1 MKPAMRA
8 WPLIV
13 AAFSA
18 HAGQLVPAAS
28 ATPAAPAP
36 AAPPTSGVRVLIGP
50 TPIPGG
56 DARASGDITVIDSRL
71 AFSLAVQSA
80 APYGVPRGALVDA
93 AKVEHGRIGRDTVEF
108 ADFIPNNW
116 SAWPNS
122 HHEVEIL
129 ERGPQRAVLRTRRD
143 WGRVEITTVYTLAAG
158 SDSIQIDTT
167 MKNDG
172 RRTLRNLLSG
182 MTLWPKGGFL
192 FGVPGLGACP
202 NGSSHGALADRV
214 VAYDA
219 RWSLTLHA
227 PYMDRVENG
236 CRDLYRLHTLRPGQS
251 REFHAS
257 LQVGS
262 SGDLAPAVRADIALA
277 HLPSARIHGRVST
290 EDGAP
295 VARPVVVVSRDGA
308 PYAWTY
314 GRDGNYDMELPA
326 GRYAVYAAAKDT
338 SQSAA
343 IPVTLAPGADATR
356 DFHDLRR
363 AGRVSFTVTDA
374 ATGAPLDARIVIDRG
389 YKPLVQFLGRR
400 TFFTELD
407 RPGHAAFA
415 IAPGHYVFRIDSGGG
430 FLGPAQRLP
439 ADIAPGRT
447 TRLAVHIDRLFAPK
461 RHGWFAADLHH
472 HADQAEAVTPPA
484 YLARSE
490 LAAGLDLLFV
500 SDHDSTVNHRALERI
515 AERRG
520 VPFIPSV
527 EFSPSWGHFNAY
539 PLELGA
545 IPRLDSSTATVQQ
558 VFAEARRLGATIVEV
573 NHPFIPYGYFHSLA
587 DGVAPGGF
595 DPAFDLVEIN
605 AANAYDDDRVL
616 HRLWTYWNAGD
627 RYYLGAG
634 TDTHDVWNEV
644 SGRVRTFAHI
654 DGAPTA
660 ALFADALRDGH
671 AYVSYGP
678 LIYPRVMFGSDL
690 KVRSGVPFT
699 LRFRLASVAGLRQ
712 LTLIENGQ
720 VRATKRFSG
729 AQRLARTEFQVSV
742 RRSRW
747 FALTAVDR
755 DGHKAYTNPIWVD
768 VVSPP
773 QAAPADAV
781 PPGTDR

>member
-1 MKPAMRA
+1 MHAG
-8 WPLIV
+8 PLLVATLAAV
-13 AAFSA
+13 AA
-18 HAGQLVPAAS
+18 H
-28 ATPAAPAP
+28 PAP
-36 AAPPTSGVRVLIGP
+36 TTGARASPTAATSDVRVVIGP

-56 DARASGDITVIDSRL
+56 DARAAGDITVIDSRL

-93 AKVEHGRIGRDTVEF
+93 APVDRGRIGHDMVEF
-108 ADFIPNNW
+108 ADFIPNDW
-116 SAWPNS
+116 SAWPNT
-122 HHEVEIL
+122 HHDVEIL
-129 ERGPQRAVLRTRRD
+129 ERGPRRAVLRTRRN
-143 WGRVEITTVYTLAAG
+143 WGQVEITTVYTLDAG

-172 RRTLRNLLSG
+172 ARTLPNLLSG

-192 FGVPGLGACP
+192 FGVPGLGSCP
-202 NGSSHGALADRV
+202 NGSSRGALADRV

-219 RWSLTLHA
+219 DWSLTLHA
-227 PYMDRVENG
+227 PYMNRIENG
-236 CRDLYRLHTLRPGQS
+236 CRDLYRLHTLRPGES

-257 LQVGS
+257 LQVGT
-262 SGDLAPAVRADIALA
+262 SGDLAPAVRSDIALA
-277 HLPSARIHGRVST
+277 HLPSARIHGSVT
-290 EDGAP
+290 TADGAP
-295 VARPVVVVSRDGA
+295 VDRPVVVVSRGGV

-314 GRDGNYDMELPA
+314 GRGGAYDMELPA
-326 GRYAVYAAAKDT
+326 GRYTLYAAAKDT
-338 SQSAA
+338 SESAP
-343 IPVTLAPGADATR
+343 IPVTLAPGADATH
-356 DFHDLRR
+356 DFHDLRT
-363 AGRVSFTVTDA
+363 AGRIRLRITDA
-374 ATGAPLDARIVIDRG
+374 ATGAPLDARIVIDSG
-389 YKPLVQFLGRR
+389 HKPLVQFLGRR
-400 TFFTELD
+400 TFFTDLD
-407 RPGHAAFA
+407 RPGRAAFA
-415 IAPGHYVFRIDSGGG
+415 IAPGHYVFRIESGGG
-430 FLGPAQRLP
+430 FLGPARRLP
-439 ADIAPGRT
+439 ADVEPGRT
-447 TRLAVHIDRLFAPK
+447 TNLAVPIERLFAPR

-484 YLARSE
+484 FLARSE

-500 SDHDSTVNHRALERI
+500 SDHDSTVNHAALARI
-515 AERRG
+515 AKRRG

-545 IPRLDSSTATVQQ
+545 KPRIDPSTATVQQ

-587 DGVAPGGF
+587 GGVAPGGF

-605 AANAYDDDRVL
+605 AANADDDDLVL
-616 HRLWTYWNAGD
+616 RRLWSFWNAGD

-690 KVRSGVPFT
+690 KVLGGVPFT
-699 LRFRLASVAGLRQ
+699 LRFRLESVAGLAR
-712 LTLIENGQ
+712 LDLIENGR
-720 VRATKRFSG
+720 VRATKTFAG
-729 AQRLARTEFQVSV
+729 APRRARAEFPVSV
-742 RRSRW
+742 RRARW
-747 FALTAVDR
+747 FSLTAVDR
-755 DGHKAYTNPIWVD
+755 DGHKAYTDPIWVD

-773 QAAPADAV
+773 RVAPADAV
-781 PPGTDR
+781 RAGTDR